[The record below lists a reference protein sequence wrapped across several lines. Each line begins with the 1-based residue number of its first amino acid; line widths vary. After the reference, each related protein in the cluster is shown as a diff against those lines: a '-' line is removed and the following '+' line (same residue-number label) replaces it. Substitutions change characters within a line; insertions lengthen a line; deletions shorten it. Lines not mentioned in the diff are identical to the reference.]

1 MPECK
6 VRPRS
11 GLDEGGGRV
20 TGGRKRL
27 PLTGVPDGEGCG
39 HAEGPAPLGC
49 GPFVDEQK
57 NDAVSRRV
65 LQPVARRT
73 MSACGPFWPCEI
85 SKSTR

>member
-1 MPECK
+1 MKQQVKQQVELQMK
-6 VRPRS
+6 
-11 GLDEGGGRV
+11 LRV
-20 TGGRKRL
+20 K
-27 PLTGVPDGEGCG
+27 
-39 HAEGPAPLGC
+39 
-49 GPFVDEQK
+49 QK